1 MPWFHNYYTSRFFI
15 CIDRRIVHKS
25 GLSIDATVSKVI
37 QSGEWICPSART
49 AEIVEVQSA
58 TCVLFSLKLNRKVK
72 LLGGPLLK
80 AFSHQEVLGIVS
92 GFKKQELIGT
102 SSYKGLGMYQ
112 DLVS

>member
-92 GFKKQELIGT
+92 GLKNSLPSVSKLGWGEL
-102 SSYKGLGMYQ
+102 
-112 DLVS
+112 

>member
-1 MPWFHNYYTSRFFI
+1 MKQPI
-15 CIDRRIVHKS
+15 CS

-37 QSGEWICPSART
+37 QSGEWIWPSERT

-72 LLGGPLLK
+72 LLGSPLLK

-92 GFKKQELIGT
+92 CLKKK
-102 SSYKGLGMYQ
+102 S
-112 DLVS
+112 